1 MKPLAYFSVLW
12 VVFGG
17 LFKSN
22 IPKFPL
28 YLLLG
33 VVMWTFVSDAVTSTL
48 PSIVAR
54 GSILRR
60 ISFPPIVI
68 PVASTIT
75 ALMTFALNLV
85 IIVAFIAGFRVVPTI
100 RWLLLAPLLLE
111 LYLFVLGLSVL
122 FATLNVQFRDVGQI
136 WEVAAQLLFFSIPIM
151 YPATILPVWARHIIV
166 FNPFVQ
172 ILQDTRRIIL
182 GRDSQAIQYVGM
194 HGNHV
199 IPLAVVACILFLSW
213 FTYRRE
219 SHRFA
224 ERA

>member
-1 MKPLAYFSVLW
+1 
-12 VVFGG
+12 
-17 LFKSN
+17 
-22 IPKFPL
+22 
-28 YLLLG
+28 
-33 VVMWTFVSDAVTSTL
+33 
-48 PSIVAR
+48 
-54 GSILRR
+54 
-60 ISFPPIVI
+60 
-68 PVASTIT
+68 
-75 ALMTFALNLV
+75 MTFALNLV

>member
-1 MKPLAYFSVLW
+1 MKPLAYFTILW

-22 IPKFPL
+22 IPRFPL
-28 YLLLG
+28 YLLIG
-33 VVMWTFVSDAVTSTL
+33 VVMWTFVFDAVTSTL
-48 PSIVAR
+48 PSLVSR
-54 GSILRR
+54 GPILRR

-85 IIVAFIAGFRVVPTI
+85 IIVVFLAVFHVAPNV
-100 RWLLLAPLLLE
+100 RWLLLVPLLLE

-122 FATLNVQFRDVGQI
+122 FATLNVKYRDVGQI
-136 WEVAAQLLFFSIPIM
+136 WEVGAQVLFFSIPIM
-151 YPATILPVWARHIIV
+151 YPATILPIWARHIIV

-182 GRDSQAIQYVGM
+182 GPDSQAVQYVGM

-199 IPLAVVACILFLSW
+199 IPLAVVALILFLSS
-213 FTYRRE
+213 FLYRRD
-219 SHRFA
+219 SDRFA
-224 ERA
+224 ELA